1 MAAPVSSN
9 SYACDPACLWRSGAR
24 DASPRR
30 RHRDL
35 KRSSQKLSTLR
46 SRMSTGSSL
55 PARFQS
61 TAPSFAPSTF
71 STSSSE
77 SLPSRSGSQTPLPVS
92 AGAESLTDA
101 KAARELGGARRAAHR
116 CPSRQRACLH
126 SAGCTQPFSRS
137 ALTTSHTALTTWQP
151 CPSMCGTGEG
161 KDERRTRDEVDPEPE
176 IFFGLHVALGNLFKQ
191 AHVELVSVGLPQ
203 NIQCQP
209 AECPMPAK

>member
-1 MAAPVSSN
+1 MNAKPAAPPVHRCSLGLPRRLRRGLLPATSRLHPLAGQWPRRRELWRPSAAPVLSN
-9 SYACDPACLWRSGAR
+9 SCACDPACLWRSEAR
-24 DASPRR
+24 AASPRR
-30 RHRDL
+30 RYRDL
-35 KRSSQKLSTLR
+35 KRSSQKISTLR

-71 STSSSE
+71 TTSSFE

-151 CPSMCGTGEG
+151 CPSMCDTG
-161 KDERRTRDEVDPEPE
+161 
-176 IFFGLHVALGNLFKQ
+176 
-191 AHVELVSVGLPQ
+191 
-203 NIQCQP
+203 
-209 AECPMPAK
+209 